1 MEENPAEEHIVHT
14 QRRQQNWWQD
24 EVEVRDLK
32 EQKRREY
39 FARRRKEFMTK
50 EWRKGDFA

>member
-1 MEENPAEEHIVHT
+1 MEETLAEEHVAHT
-14 QRRQQNWWQD
+14 QRQQRNWWRD
-24 EVEVRDLK
+24 EVEVRDPK

-39 FARRRKEFMTK
+39 FARRRKEFMAK